1 MSGHRHLT
9 TADLLAYINDN
20 QDAADAAAV
29 AVAVASCTT
38 CAARL
43 RELQDFERLVA
54 SEVPTTA
61 ADVPSSQP
69 PRIMDVLRDA
79 DRVAR
84 EKRSAGLDFKVLIGE
99 PVETWPAY
107 LAAHPDAATEGLVR
121 RVMEAAI
128 EELDRN
134 PKYAL
139 ELLVAADSIA
149 YGIDDKQG
157 QFECH
162 SEVWKNRANAL
173 RMLGRYEEALNA
185 TVTAERFAEEVRTGA
200 FMRAQIIYTRG
211 TVLFKMG
218 RFAETIKAAREASNR
233 FAEYGDVK
241 RVIHA
246 RNLEAIALTEQGET
260 AEGLRVYLLIAQQLQ
275 QFDDPQMSARV
286 RENIAVSHRRLGNY
300 DEARAHALAAQ
311 EQYRELKADSE
322 IIRIEWTLGL
332 IDLLVGETQAGFE
345 RLRDA
350 AAAFEA
356 LKMPADAGF
365 VKLDLTE
372 ELLRVEEWGEAGV
385 VAGEAAEAFART
397 GAKLHLSKALSFLRE
412 AVQRRSAT
420 LELVRYVREYV
431 TADEEGR
438 SFEPPSPVQ

>member
-20 QDAADAAAV
+20 QDAVDAAAV
-29 AVAVASCTT
+29 AVAVESCTT

-54 SEVPTTA
+54 SEVPATA
-61 ADVPSSQP
+61 VDVPSGQP

-84 EKRSAGLDFKVLIGE
+84 EKHSAGLDFKALIGE
-99 PVETWPAY
+99 PVETWPVY

-246 RNLEAIALTEQGET
+246 RNLEAIALTEQGEIP
-260 AEGLRVYLLIAQQLQ
+260 EGLRVYLLIAQQLQ

-286 RENIAVSHRRLGNY
+286 RENIAVSYRRLSNY
-300 DEARAHALAAQ
+300 DEARANALAAQ
-311 EQYRELKADSE
+311 EQYRELRADSE

-332 IDLLVGETQAGFE
+332 IDLRVGETETGLA
-345 RLRDA
+345 RLRGA

-365 VKLDLTE
+365 VKLDVTE
-372 ELLRVEEWGEAGV
+372 ELLRLEEWGEAGV
-385 VAGEAAEAFART
+385 MAGEAAEAFART
-397 GAKLHLSKALSFLRE
+397 GSKLHLSKALSFLRE

-438 SFEPPSPVQ
+438 TFEPPSPVQ

>member
-9 TADLLAYINDN
+9 TADVLAYINDS
-20 QDAADAAAV
+20 QDAVDAAAV

-43 RELQDFERLVA
+43 RELQDFARLVA
-54 SEVPTTA
+54 SEVPTMA
-61 ADVPSSQP
+61 VEVPSGQP

-84 EKRSAGLDFKVLIGE
+84 EKRSAGLDFNALIGE

-107 LAAHPDAATEGLVR
+107 LAAHPSAATEGLVR

-128 EELDRN
+128 EELDRS

-149 YGIDDKQG
+149 YGIEDKQG

-173 RMLGRYEEALNA
+173 RMLGRYEEALTA
-185 TVTAERFAEEVRTGA
+185 TVTAERFSEEVRTGA

-211 TVLFKMG
+211 TVLFKLG

-233 FAEYGDVK
+233 FAEYRDVK

-246 RNLEAIALTEQGET
+246 RNLEAIALTDQGET
-260 AEGLRVYLLIAQQLQ
+260 AEGLRVYLLIDQQLEQ
-275 QFDDPQMSARV
+275 VDDPQMKARV
-286 RENIAVSHRRLGNY
+286 TENIAVCHRRLGNY

-322 IIRIEWTLGL
+322 IIRIEWTVGL

-345 RLRDA
+345 RLRGA
-350 AAAFEA
+350 AAAFEE
-356 LKMPADAGF
+356 LGMRADAGF
-365 VKLDLTE
+365 VKLALTE
-372 ELLRVEEWGEAGV
+372 ELLRCEEWDEAGV
-385 VAGEAAEAFART
+385 MAGEAAEAFASA
-397 GAKLHLSKALSFLRE
+397 GAKLHLSTALSFLRE

-438 SFEPPSPVQ
+438 VFEPPSQVQ